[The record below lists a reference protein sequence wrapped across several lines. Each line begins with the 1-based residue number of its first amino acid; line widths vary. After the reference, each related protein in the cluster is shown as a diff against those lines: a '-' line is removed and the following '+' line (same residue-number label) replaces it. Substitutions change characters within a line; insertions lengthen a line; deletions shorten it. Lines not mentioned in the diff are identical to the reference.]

1 MNTDMDID
9 INTVTDTIT
18 CRLVE
23 ARADL
28 GITQKELASATGIS
42 LKTIA
47 NIESKQH
54 IPSLLYAMRIADF
67 FLKPVTSLSS
77 NSMDTTA
84 GRFPVIT
91 ISTTGCCFRKTQR
104 HRTRN
109 GAMPLCL
116 FCNIQFYFC
125 CLGKFFF
132 SVQQFIFLLFRQ
144 AVENFL
150 VTKKETVNTLS
161 CTNRHQQ
168 SFCYLSSFFD
178 FSIFTFFFSCGICF
192 ASFIFS
198 LTDGFSSFFST
209 DTLPT
214 VQSCPP

>member
-67 FLKPVTSLSS
+67 FL
-77 NSMDTTA
+77 
-84 GRFPVIT
+84 
-91 ISTTGCCFRKTQR
+91 
-104 HRTRN
+104 
-109 GAMPLCL
+109 
-116 FCNIQFYFC
+116 
-125 CLGKFFF
+125 
-132 SVQQFIFLLFRQ
+132 
-144 AVENFL
+144 
-150 VTKKETVNTLS
+150 
-161 CTNRHQQ
+161 
-168 SFCYLSSFFD
+168 FCYHP
-178 FSIFTFFFSCGICF
+178 GIQQTP
-192 ASFIFS
+192 AKG
-198 LTDGFSSFFST
+198 DE
-209 DTLPT
+209 PNE
-214 VQSCPP
+214 Q

>member
-1 MNTDMDID
+1 MA
-9 INTVTDTIT
+9 INSFSGPAAPGKP
-18 CRLVE
+18 CR
-23 ARADL
+23 
-28 GITQKELASATGIS
+28 
-42 LKTIA
+42 
-47 NIESKQH
+47 KQSNGAGNR
-54 IPSLLYAMRIADF
+54 ILNLMPSMTTFR
-67 FLKPVTSLSS
+67 KSS

-91 ISTTGCCFRKTQR
+91 I
-104 HRTRN
+104 RN

-198 LTDGFSSFFST
+198 LTDGFSSFFCC
-209 DTLPT
+209 LLL
-214 VQSCPP
+214 QILFR

>member
-67 FLKPVTSLSS
+67 FHKPVTSL
-77 NSMDTTA
+77 
-84 GRFPVIT
+84 
-91 ISTTGCCFRKTQR
+91 
-104 HRTRN
+104 
-109 GAMPLCL
+109 
-116 FCNIQFYFC
+116 FYYHP
-125 CLGKFFF
+125 G
-132 SVQQFIFLLFRQ
+132 VQQTAAKGDDPNEQ
-144 AVENFL
+144 
-150 VTKKETVNTLS
+150 
-161 CTNRHQQ
+161 
-168 SFCYLSSFFD
+168 
-178 FSIFTFFFSCGICF
+178 
-192 ASFIFS
+192 
-198 LTDGFSSFFST
+198 
-209 DTLPT
+209 
-214 VQSCPP
+214 